1 MLRDTERLLG
11 RVLGWSSGV
20 ESPLLTLLV
29 DIWILPTSCRIGS
42 SPVVFL
48 VGKFV
53 ITVSPIV
60 ESLTLVI
67 SLVVRSTSWSIRLA

>member
-1 MLRDTERLLG
+1 MLTDRERLLG

-20 ESPLLTLLV
+20 ASPLLTLLV